1 MDQDKNTFSEGIEPG
16 GLRTAPEI
24 KLLIC
29 YLLKALHQPLSRSQI
44 NEIMQEYPIANYF
57 EVNQAL
63 SELVRSGTLRLML
76 GHLSEQNNTPE
87 IALRTSAA
95 ELARAGMKLNSDFTL
110 DVAPGYPTVKSVIF

>member
-1 MDQDKNTFSEGIEPG
+1 
-16 GLRTAPEI
+16 
-24 KLLIC
+24 
-29 YLLKALHQPLSRSQI
+29 
-44 NEIMQEYPIANYF
+44 
-57 EVNQAL
+57 
-63 SELVRSGTLRLML
+63 ML